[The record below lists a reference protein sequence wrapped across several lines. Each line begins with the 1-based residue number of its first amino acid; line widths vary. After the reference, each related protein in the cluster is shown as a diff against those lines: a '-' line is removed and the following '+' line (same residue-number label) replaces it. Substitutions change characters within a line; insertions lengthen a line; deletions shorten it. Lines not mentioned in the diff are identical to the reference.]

1 MNWFLYDRDLH
12 QEKVKNSLSEDNLL
26 PCLLLLPA
34 PSAPRIKKEYEKKDC
49 KIYRR
54 SKTCSII
61 ISWEPPE
68 QINAKKIRHYR
79 IKYTST
85 EMASKVCNS
94 SVTELEINN
103 LSK

>member
-1 MNWFLYDRDLH
+1 MVWFPHDRDLH
-12 QEKVKNSLSEDNLL
+12 QERVKNSLSEDGLL

-34 PSAPRIKKEYEKKDC
+34 PSAPRIKEEYEEKDC

-54 SKTCSII
+54 SKTCSIV

-79 IKYTST
+79 IKYIST
-85 EMASKVCNS
+85 EMASKVYNS
-94 SVTELEINN
+94 SVTELEIKC